1 MAYPTD
7 LECKNFIKYLGL
19 LIDENL
25 SWKTHIH
32 SVANKISKT
41 IELNARLRQIV
52 PTSTLLNIYQSL
64 ITPYLTYGLISWG
77 NACKTFLDQILVLQ
91 KRALR
96 LIYFA
101 ETNDHAIPFFVNAKI
116 LPLQSL
122 YYESVCSL
130 MYDVNKNTA
139 PDNIL
144 KLFSRIS
151 SVHTYN
157 TRASTS
163 EHFYTKESRLNVKRN
178 AFSRVGVKIWNGI
191 PQILKERPKKAF
203 KRSVKATL
211 LDIL

>member
-1 MAYPTD
+1 MEDPYS
-7 LECKNFIKYLGL
+7 LCCKQNKWNNWANCEIKTYFSHLLPPKYLL
-19 LIDENL
+19 V
-25 SWKTHIH
+25 T
-32 SVANKISKT
+32 KI
-41 IELNARLRQIV
+41 
-52 PTSTLLNIYQSL
+52 

-116 LPLQSL
+116 LPLQSP

-211 LDIL
+211 LNIL